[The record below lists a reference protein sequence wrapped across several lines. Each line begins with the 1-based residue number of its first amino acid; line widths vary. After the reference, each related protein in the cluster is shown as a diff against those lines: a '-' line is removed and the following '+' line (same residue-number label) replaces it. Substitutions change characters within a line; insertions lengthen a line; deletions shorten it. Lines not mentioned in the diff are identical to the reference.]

1 MTTIKIEKWED
12 LLDEQY
18 RLKKILNEKESGN
31 YWDLLDT
38 LTYKEAEDR
47 LWKIERAIE
56 RYIRTGEL
64 PTEI

>member
-1 MTTIKIEKWED
+1 MTIKIEKWED
-12 LLDEQY
+12 LLDEKH
-18 RLKKILNEKESGN
+18 RLTKILDEKKRGN

-38 LTYKEAEDR
+38 LTYTEAENR